1 MRSSLALFLTLLV
14 TACGSGGSS
23 SFSGGSQPEDGGEG
37 SSSGGSGGSGG
48 GKSTGGGGSGGGSKG
63 GSPNIGEPVQL
74 AQGQTALT
82 GVTSDGWAVYRGG
95 NVLHAVKLEEGGSV
109 ETISDR
115 PGTVLIRG
123 RAVFNWADIDWT
135 TNLGELTVW
144 TEAGAEALG
153 EALYAETLVAA
164 SESGSAI
171 VYTSNIGDE
180 TADLVLYSTELG
192 TSQVLVE
199 SMGRGSEETCAANIG
214 FVGERLF
221 VGFCEAGTRAATIER
236 FELDGEEWVSTVIAE
251 DALPNWSADAEG
263 ERVFF
268 QSSAYEAYCW
278 MDGEAQFVDRSVSR
292 GLIVPDGSEVFYTV
306 GDQLRRSE
314 LPDVDPVP
322 VVTRG
327 YSQPIGYDPR
337 YDHALYSTTVTYE
350 GGTRRDLLLVPTREQ
365 DAAPIV
371 LIEEPIAE
379 LSRSPFTA
387 DGQFV
392 LYFTD
397 RQPTGATLHVVDLE
411 GNERLVLENVVD
423 AVAAYESTI
432 VFADNSSDPET
443 YPVVADLKMIDVA
456 NDAEPRLLEGKILD
470 ARRFGLADGGAKVVF
485 ARSGID
491 FEPEALERDGLF
503 FMQIR

>member
-1 MRSSLALFLTLLV
+1 MRSSLALVFTFLV
-14 TACGSGGSS
+14 TGCGSSGSS
-23 SFSGGSQPEDGGEG
+23 TFTNGSSQPEDGGEG
-37 SSSGGSGGSGG
+37 SSSGGSGG
-48 GKSTGGGGSGGGSKG
+48 KATGGGGSGGGSKG
-63 GSPNIGEPVQL
+63 GSPNIGPPVQL
-74 AQGQTALT
+74 APGQAALT
-82 GVTSDGWAVYRGG
+82 GVTSNGWAVYRGG
-95 NVLHAVKLEEGGSV
+95 NVLSAVKIEEGGGV

-144 TEAGAEALG
+144 TEGGAEELG
-153 EALYAETLVAA
+153 QALYAETLVAA
-164 SESGSAI
+164 SASGAAV
-171 VYTSNIGDE
+171 VYTSNISEE
-180 TADLVLYSTELG
+180 TADLVLFSPELG

-199 SMGRGSEETCAANIG
+199 SMGRGSEETCGANIG

-221 VGFCEAGTRAATIER
+221 VGWCEAGTRAATIER
-236 FELDGEEWVSTVIAE
+236 FELDGEEWTSTVIAE
-251 DALPNWSADAEG
+251 DALPNWSADADG

-268 QSSAYEAYCW
+268 QSSAYEAFCFV
-278 MDGEAQFVDRSVSR
+278 DGEAQFIDRSVSR
-292 GLIVPDGSEVFYTV
+292 GLIVPDGSAVFYTV
-306 GDQLRRSE
+306 GDQLRRSGV
-314 LPDVDPVP
+314 PDVDPVP

-327 YSQPIGYDPR
+327 YSQPIGYDLH
-337 YDHALYSTTVTYE
+337 YDYALYSTTVTYE
-350 GGTRRDLLLVPTREQ
+350 GGTHRDLLLVPTSEQ

-371 LIEEPIAE
+371 LVEEPIAE
-379 LSRSPFTA
+379 LSRSTFTA

-397 RQPTGATLHVVDLE
+397 RQPTGATLHVVDIE
-411 GNERLVLENVVD
+411 GSERLVLENVVE
-423 AVAAYESTI
+423 AVAAYGSTI

-456 NDAEPRLLEGKILD
+456 NDTEPRVLEGKILD
-470 ARRFGLADGGAKVVF
+470 ARRFGLAGDGEKVVF